1 MHLNE
6 RGLGIFW
13 SLFTFNLILHPVGGE
28 MEKNDQLQKVAQ
40 FNLASKSAGVIF
52 PTLLL

>member
-13 SLFTFNLILHPVGGE
+13 SLFTFNLILHPVGVE

-40 FNLASKSAGVIF
+40 FHFASNWAGLF
-52 PTLLL
+52 FHS